1 MPIVSSRLPLANG
14 LLGLSQSHKIA
25 DIAEIYFR
33 REPQPMKSTAPS
45 SDKLS
50 AEGTVS
56 VELPADVV
64 GMLKKEAKAHRRP
77 IASVLREWLEDQID
91 AREAA
96 RRWKDIESGKTKTVP
111 ADEVYRRLGI

>member
-1 MPIVSSRLPLANG
+1 
-14 LLGLSQSHKIA
+14 
-25 DIAEIYFR
+25 
-33 REPQPMKSTAPS
+33 MKSTAPS

-64 GMLKKEAKAHRRP
+64 GMLKKEAKSHRRP